1 MCSSL
6 SVAVYSSGG
15 DKREDNWTRGDLTR
29 LIDLTFTSVTV
40 SQGL

>member
-6 SVAVYSSGG
+6 SVAVEVTT